1 MSVTALPVIIF
12 PVFALITLLILGISL
27 YHRNRTAAIVMLSVA
42 GLMLLVPG
50 GLFLVRLMPATPL
63 PVIMFPVFVLV
74 TLLILGIS
82 LYHKNRTAAIVLL
95 TVAGL
100 MLIMPGGL
108 VFAKFAAAGFGPTG
122 LKVGVLGIVPLIII
136 AVIALVILAIVKSR
150 RPGLVVA
157 MFMAAGLAIFLV
169 LGIFVVHPSSRYE
182 TTARIDYDVTQA
194 VDMATNDESSIWH
207 EGVQDQ
213 MTADIYPSKHAA
225 MLAVAKRVADDG
237 EVQRILADQNISR
250 EILVFADDSGTAMLT
265 ELIDVL
271 GKTLGI
277 EGVTYSHVQ
286 GMNDGKW
293 AADDGSLSQM
303 QLSIRFLFEGMTATS
318 GPLGEKLE
326 DGSVVMQVKGPKSLS
341 ATKVRFTEKPWVED
355 FSSYLT
361 MNPTSQV
368 FIARSTGSCTS
379 QQQAYQLAVSDAS
392 RRVSGILKGM
402 QADSSILP
410 ADFTVT
416 QNDLLSRHLILD
428 RFTQR
433 FSGMAG
439 PIWREAMLVDI
450 SQPRLAELAQQKM
463 ALTRV
468 ARFTWARTVVTLAGM
483 FVLICVVYFFL
494 NAATRGYYTWSL
506 RIALTILL
514 GIGVFLVL
522 TLA

>member
-1 MSVTALPVIIF
+1 MSVIALPVIML
-12 PVFALITLLILGISL
+12 PVFA
-27 YHRNRTAAIVMLSVA
+27 
-42 GLMLLVPG
+42 
-50 GLFLVRLMPATPL
+50 
-63 PVIMFPVFVLV
+63 LV

-82 LYHKNRTAAIVLL
+82 LYHRSRTAAIVMLII
-95 TVAGL
+95 AGL
-100 MLIMPGGL
+100 MLILPATLFMPKLARDFTPGAVKFGTGGVFGL
-108 VFAKFAAAGFGPTG
+108 V
-122 LKVGVLGIVPLIII
+122 IVAVVALIIL
-136 AVIALVILAIVKSR
+136 AVVKSR

-157 MFMAAGLAIFLV
+157 MFLAAGLAVFLV
-169 LGIFVVHPSSRYE
+169 LGIFVVRLSSRYE

-213 MTADIYPSKHAA
+213 MAADIYPSKRAA
-225 MLAVAKRVADDG
+225 MFAAAKRVADDG
-237 EVQRILADQNISR
+237 AVQRILADQNISR
-250 EILVFADDSGTAMLT
+250 EILVFADDTGTAMLT

-286 GMNDGKW
+286 GMNEGKW
-293 AADDGSLSQM
+293 SADDGSLSQM
-303 QLSIRFLFEGMTATS
+303 QLSIRFLFEDMTATS